1 MTLGF
6 DDSGQGGDPTGSGRG
21 GEPFDGGE
29 LPMSAGWVRGV
40 GVVAIAVVVGV
51 LLMPSA
57 TRAPLAVTTAKT
69 TGGGTSPGTSSG
81 TGSGTST
88 STPRTTTT
96 TTTTTGGVLA
106 GASAIHVLVAN
117 GTTITHLAG
126 GAATYLHTRGF
137 VILTPTNSTSKVTS
151 TQVYAA
157 SGQQVAATLV
167 VNALGLPSN
176 AVQPPSAVAPVA
188 STGGATVVVIVGPDL
203 ARLASTSST
212 GTPG

>member
-88 STPRTTTT
+88 STPRTT

>member
-69 TGGGTSPGTSSG
+69 TGGGTSPGTSTG

-88 STPRTTTT
+88 STPR

-117 GTTITHLAG
+117 GTTITHLAE

-137 VILTPTNSTSKVTS
+137 VMLTPTNSTSKVTS

-203 ARLASTSST
+203 ARLAPTASST